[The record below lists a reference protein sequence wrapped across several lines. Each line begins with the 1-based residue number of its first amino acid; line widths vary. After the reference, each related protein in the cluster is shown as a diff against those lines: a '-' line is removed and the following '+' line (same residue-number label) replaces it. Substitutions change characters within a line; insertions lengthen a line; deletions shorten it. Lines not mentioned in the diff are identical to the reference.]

1 MNNKDV
7 RDIKLMLA
15 VIAAMVS
22 WCGPFHTWFKIL
34 MISMA
39 LLTGITG
46 WVLIYLEWRLKRLM
60 EESDHDKEIKTMK
73 RKSVDTLALS
83 KWCSANGQACGYQ
96 LAAGV
101 ASYCVDCQSSAVK
114 CLTNADC
121 ISNKQCVSGNCV

>member
-83 KWCSANGQACGYQ
+83 KWCSANGQACGY
-96 LAAGV
+96 GI
-101 ASYCVDCQSSAVK
+101 YPCDRDCKARFRAQARKKIKEGKV
-114 CLTNADC
+114 
-121 ISNKQCVSGNCV
+121 